1 VSITRPPRLTR
12 ALVALATQPEERP
25 WLLAD
30 LDELYAAKRAA
41 HGEWRAAWWYRWQVI
56 RSIPPLLGRRMR
68 RRTSREYEDAS
79 PEGVSPAHPPA
90 AGTRA
95 GLTPL
100 PMPLPTTT
108 PARPTERTL
117 AVAYNLR
124 HGFRRLVREPAFTAA
139 AVLTLALGVGANV
152 AVFAVVEA
160 VLLRPLGYAD
170 ADRLVILNHRDQRT
184 GITKEFIAMG
194 DYVDIVARQS
204 SFEVVAGYG
213 SWQAMTL
220 GDGEPYRVP
229 VLGAAPG
236 LLEALRVRPIL
247 GRTIQPEDSR
257 PDAAP
262 VMLLGHEL
270 WKTRFGGDPA
280 VVGRS
285 VHVNQQDRTIVGVAP
300 SGFQFPPTATTG
312 LILPQTIPVTAPTQ
326 RKNGWIFAVA
336 RLKPGRTVEDGS
348 ADLAKVSRQLEQEY
362 PQQNQASTY
371 YAVSLRDALVGNTKP
386 ALVLLLAAV
395 GVVLL
400 IACANVANL
409 LLARSL
415 ARRREMALRTALG
428 AGRSRLAAQLLSES
442 LALAVVASIV
452 GVLFANWGARALV
465 SLVPASVN
473 VPGLSDINVNG
484 PVLAFALGL
493 TALTTVAFGL
503 VAMTTV
509 RLEGAAA
516 ILVGGGRL
524 SMSGAARRA
533 ASALVIAEVALA
545 VVLLVGAGLIVR
557 TFSELLSVDP
567 GFRVDRVM
575 TMEIG
580 IPADRYKDV
589 EARAGYYRRAFA
601 TLRALPGVQEVG
613 AAVVTPLTGNNW
625 TVPFERPEQPVASG
639 ERAPDVGW
647 QVASGPYFRALDIPL
662 LAGRLFDERDRPD
675 SPPVVIV
682 SEAIQKRFF
691 TNESAI
697 GKRVKTGDE
706 TSEIVGVV
714 GDIRRAG
721 LRDDPRAD
729 MYFPFER
736 GPNNQITLFVRTSGD
751 PDRAVPA
758 LQSALKSVDSRTV
771 VESTQSLAAIA
782 SESVRTTKLVLWL
795 LGIFAATALILAAV
809 GIYGVMSYVVRQRTR
824 EIGTRIALGAT
835 RHDIL
840 WLVMREG
847 VLIAAGGTIAGLL
860 IGLAATRSL
869 TSILYG
875 VSASDPATLAVA
887 ATVLMAT
894 IMAACYLPAR
904 RAASVDPAR
913 TLAEL

>member
-1 VSITRPPRLTR
+1 MTAPHAPRPPRLAR
-12 ALVALATQPEERP
+12 ALVAFATEPDERP
-25 WLLAD
+25 WLLDD
-30 LDELYAAKRAA
+30 LDELFTAKHRALGA
-41 HGEWRAAWWYRWQVI
+41 WRADVWYWWQVI
-56 RSIPPLLGRRMR
+56 RSIPHLLGRRLD
-68 RRTSREYEDAS
+68 RRTHSAFS
-79 PEGVSPAHPPA
+79 VP
-90 AGTRA
+90 
-95 GLTPL
+95 LT
-100 PMPLPTTT
+100 MPLPTT
-108 PARPTERTL
+108 PRMSLRERSLT
-117 AVAYNLR
+117 AVYHLR
-124 HGFRRLVREPAFTAA
+124 HAFRRLLREPAFTTA

-184 GITKEFIAMG
+184 GITKEFIAIG
-194 DYVDIVARQS
+194 DYVDLVARQS
-204 SFEVVAGYG
+204 SFETVAGYG
-213 SWQAMTL
+213 SWQVTVT

-229 VLGAAPG
+229 TLAVAPG
-236 LLEALRVRPIL
+236 LLEALRVRPLL
-247 GRTIQPEDSR
+247 GRSIRSEDSR
-257 PDAAP
+257 PDAARI
-262 VMLLGHEL
+262 VMLSHEL
-270 WKTRFGGDPA
+270 WKTRFAGDPA

-285 VHVNQQDRTIVGVAP
+285 VRIGQQDHTIVGVAP
-300 SGFQFPPTATTG
+300 PGFQFPPTATVG
-312 LILPQTIPVTAPTQ
+312 MIYPQTIPVTAPAQ

-336 RLKPGRTVEDGS
+336 RLKPGRTVAEAT
-348 ADLAKVSRQLEQEY
+348 ADLATVSRQLERDY
-362 PQQNQASTY
+362 PQQNQGSTY

-428 AGRSRLAAQLLSES
+428 AGRSRLALQLLSES
-442 LALAVVASIV
+442 LALALVAAVV

-465 SLVPASVN
+465 SLVPSSVS
-473 VPGLSDINVNG
+473 VPGLADVNVNG

-509 RLEGAAA
+509 RLDGASAV
-516 ILVGGGRL
+516 LVGGGRL
-524 SMSGAARRA
+524 SMSTAARRA
-533 ASALVIAEVALA
+533 ASGLVVVEVALA

-567 GFRVDRVM
+567 GFRTDGVM
-575 TMEIG
+575 TMG
-580 IPADRYKDV
+580 ITIPGDRYKDV
-589 EARAGYYRRAFA
+589 AARDGYYRRAFA
-601 TLRALPGVQEVG
+601 SLRAVPGVREVG

-625 TVPFERPEQPVASG
+625 SGPFERPEQPVAPG

-647 QVASGPYFRALDIPL
+647 QAASGSYFKSLEIPL
-662 LAGRLFDERDRPD
+662 VAGRLFDERDRPD

-691 TNESAI
+691 PNESAV
-697 GKRVKTGDE
+697 GKRVKTGD
-706 TSEIVGVV
+706 TTTAEIVGVV
-714 GDIRRAG
+714 GNIRRAG
-721 LRDDPRAD
+721 LRDDPWAD
-729 MYFPFER
+729 MYYPFER
-736 GPNNQITLFVRTSGD
+736 NPGNQITLFVRTAGD
-751 PDRAVPA
+751 PDRALPA
-758 LQSALKSVDSRTV
+758 LQSALKSVEPRTV
-771 VESTQSLAAIA
+771 IEGSRSLADVA
-782 SESVRTTKLVLWL
+782 SESMRTTKLLLWL
-795 LGIFAATALILAAV
+795 LGIFATTALVLAAV

-835 RHDIL
+835 RRDIL

-847 VLIAAGGTIAGLL
+847 ALIASGGTIAGLL
-860 IGLAATRSL
+860 VGLAATRSL
-869 TSILYG
+869 ASILYG
-875 VSASDPATLAVA
+875 VSASDPATLSVA
-887 ATVLMAT
+887 AGVLVAT